1 MRVRS
6 SVSAT
11 LIAAAL
17 AVPSLAL
24 PALARADDYDHRR
37 TWSAGWEIA
46 GRPDIHVVTD
56 DAAVR
61 FHATDGDS
69 VTVRVRAHGHASGLL
84 FSHREPLVSFDREGR
99 RVDIEVRAGSS
110 SGMFVLTTRQ
120 IDVDVYAPT
129 GSDVSLR
136 SGDGRVEL
144 EGLSGRIDV
153 STGDG
158 SIQASQLEGVVSLRS
173 GDGHILADDISGSLM
188 VDTHDGGADV
198 SGRFSG
204 LGVQS
209 GDGHIEVRME
219 HGTNLRDGGSI
230 ESGDG
235 HITVR
240 VPEEIRLTFDARTDD
255 GGLHVDLPVVV
266 SDRGEHHSVH
276 GNLNGGGPRLSVRSH
291 DGSVRILGL

>member
-6 SVSAT
+6 FLSPP
-11 LIAAAL
+11 LIALVVA
-17 AVPSLAL
+17 AL
-24 PALARADDYDHRR
+24 PAFARADDYDNRR
-37 TWSAGWEIA
+37 SWSAGWQIA
-46 GRPDIHVVTD
+46 GRPDVHIVTD

-61 FHATDGDS
+61 LHATAGDS
-69 VTVRVRAHGHASGLL
+69 VTVRVRSHGHANGFL
-84 FSHREPLVSFDREGR
+84 FSHREPRVSFDREGR
-99 RVDIEVRAGSS
+99 RVDIEVRAGST
-110 SGMFVLTTRQ
+110 SGMFVFTTRQ
-120 IDVDVYAPT
+120 IEVDVYAPT

-158 SIQASQLEGVVSLRS
+158 SIQASQLAGVVSLRS
-173 GDGHILADDISGSLM
+173 GDGHILADEINGSLM

-209 GDGHIEVRME
+209 GDGHVEVRMDR
-219 HGTNLRDGGSI
+219 GTDLREGGSI

-235 HITVR
+235 HIVVR
-240 VPEEIRLTFDARTDD
+240 VPEDMRLTFDARTDD
-255 GGLHVDLPVVV
+255 GGLHVDLPVVIR
-266 SDRGEHHSVH
+266 DRGEHHAVH
-276 GNLNGGGPRLSVRSH
+276 GSLNGGGPRLSVRSH
-291 DGSVRILGL
+291 DGSVRIEGL